1 MNIFTKL
8 VIILILVMSLVYT
21 GFATIIFNTK
31 ENYKVMLHKKDEVTK
46 KISDEDNAVITRKK
60 EEFSK
65 LDNETKSLET
75 EKKSKASELNSSA
88 DKLNQEKNTLAE
100 LQQNI
105 TELTA
110 ENERMARDIE
120 YERRRNEELHRDIE
134 TSRKRFQETEN
145 DLNMTEARL
154 INDKDELARTKKE
167 LASLDE
173 QYIELSRKYDQAKTT
188 LDGYVA
194 NKDLKPPIIPYKD
207 IRGKVLAVS
216 PKTNVVVISPGENSG
231 VKVGMEFTVSR
242 DNKFIAKIKVD
253 KVEETFSTAITV
265 DGLSTDLIREQDDV
279 TTSPF

>member
-31 ENYKVMLHKKDEVTK
+31 ENYKVMLHKKDEATK
-46 KISDEDNAVITRKK
+46 KISEVDNAEITRQK
-60 EEFSK
+60 EEFAK
-65 LDNETKSLET
+65 LESETKALET
-75 EKKSKASELNSSA
+75 EKKNKTAELTSSA
-88 DKLNQEKNTLAE
+88 DKLTQEKNSLGDI
-100 LQQNI
+100 QKNI

-145 DLNMTEARL
+145 DLNIAEARL
-154 INDKDELARTKKE
+154 INDRDDLARTKKE
-167 LASLDE
+167 LAALDE
-173 QYIELSRKYDQAKTT
+173 QYIELSRKYDQAKST
-188 LDGYVA
+188 LEAYQR
-194 NKDLKPPIIPYKD
+194 NKDLKPPVTPYKD

-216 PKTNVVVISPGENSG
+216 QNTNVVIISAGETAG
-231 VKVGMEFTVSR
+231 AKVGMEFTVSR

-253 KVEETFSTAITV
+253 KVEENFSTATPV
-265 DGLSTDLIREQDDV
+265 EKLSTDLIREQDDV